1 MIVRKLRLQ
10 RGWTQEHLAE
20 LLGVNVR
27 TIQRIERGARSSLET
42 RSALAAVFEVD
53 IETFVE
59 GGMEM
64 ADSKQVSRDEHE
76 AIEAVKG
83 IKEFYSHLGMY
94 AIFAIVFS
102 FSFGLDNPKIF
113 WGVIGWGIGVII
125 HGLVV
130 YEVVNVFGPKW
141 EKRMIEKRLGRKL

>member
-1 MIVRKLRLQ
+1 M
-10 RGWTQEHLAE
+10 AE
-20 LLGVNVR
+20 SKKV
-27 TIQRIERGARSSLET
+27 TPDER
-42 RSALAAVFEVD
+42 
-53 IETFVE
+53 
-59 GGMEM
+59 
-64 ADSKQVSRDEHE
+64 E

-83 IKEFYSHLGMY
+83 LKEFYSHLGMY

-125 HGLVV
+125 HGLVA

-141 EKRMIEKRLGRKL
+141 ERRMIEKRLGRKL